1 MAKNKLPIIISPKG
15 YAAYAWLAKKDTKFN
30 KEGVYKV
37 TLVLDKENIDEGR
50 LNYGKE
56 AVPGQDWIKAVRQ
69 ICKDA
74 GATTDIGGDGCPI
87 KDGDKTGKE
96 EFAGKYLLPVKSSYK
111 PALIDT
117 RGNELP
123 PQVPVYSG
131 DLIKVALQPVANT
144 VKGTTY
150 VSLYLSKVMLIEKLT
165 GGAGDVSMFGE
176 EDGYQ
181 VSEADAAGAD
191 DADFGEDFQ
200 HPDERAAERD
210 F

>member
-1 MAKNKLPIIISPKG
+1 
-15 YAAYAWLAKKDTKFN
+15 LAKKDTKVD
-30 KEGVYKV
+30 KDGVFKV

-50 LNYGKE
+50 LNYGKQ

-69 ICKDA
+69 MCKDA
-74 GATTDIGGDGCPI
+74 GATTDIGGEGCPI

-96 EFAGKYLLPVKSSYK
+96 EFAGKYLIPVKSAYK

-117 RGNELP
+117 KGNALP
-123 PQVPVYSG
+123 AQIPVYSG

-144 VKGTTY
+144 VKGKTY
-150 VSLYLSKVMLIEKLT
+150 MSLYLSKVMLIEKLT

-181 VSEADAAGAD
+181 VSEADAAGAEDTDFGSDFDSTD
-191 DADFGEDFQ
+191 DA
-200 HPDERAAERD
+200 RD